1 MGSDGSSIDPVE
13 ERWMSTQK
21 THLSF
26 FENVS
31 FNFEKAAAFTGHPRG
46 LLDVIKAC
54 NSVYAFQFPIRSQR
68 GYEVISGWRVEH
80 SHHKLPVK
88 GGIRYSEQ
96 VDEDEVKALAAL
108 MTYKCAIVDVPYGGA
123 KGAVKI
129 DPKKYTP
136 HEVEQIT
143 RRYTAELIKKNF
155 IGPGVDVPAP
165 DYGTGPREMAWIA
178 DTYTAFHPGQIDSL
192 ACVTGKPMSSGGFQG
207 RREATGRGVFFGLR
221 EACNGKEDMKSL
233 GLSKG
238 LEGKRIAVQGLGN
251 VGYHAAQFCQEGGC
265 VLVGAAMPEGAIYN
279 RKGLDLDGVMKH
291 RQETGSILNFPGA
304 TNLASSAEI
313 LECECDI
320 LIPAAL
326 ENQITEANASRIRAK
341 IIAEGANGPTTAA
354 GEEILLQKK
363 VMVIPDIYLNA
374 GGVTVSYFEWLKN
387 LSHVRFGRMGKRF
400 EETAFEKMLRAVETA
415 TGKTFSEAER
425 RVIAHGADE
434 LDLVNSGLEETMVTA
449 YVQIREIWKRDRKI
463 PDLRTAGFISA
474 INKIAVSYEE
484 MGIFP

>member
-192 ACVTGKPMSSGGFQG
+192 ACVTGKPMSSGGIQG

>member
-1 MGSDGSSIDPVE
+1 MTTKKP
-13 ERWMSTQK
+13 
-21 THLSF
+21 HLSF

-54 NSVYAFQFPIRSQR
+54 NSVYAFQFPVRSQR

-178 DTYTAFHPGQIDSL
+178 DTYTAFHPGQIDTL
-192 ACVTGKPMSSGGFQG
+192 ACVTGKPMSSGGIQG
-207 RREATGRGVFFGLR
+207 RMEATGRGVFFGLR
-221 EACNGKEDMKSL
+221 EACSYKEDMETL
-233 GLSKG
+233 DLSKG

-251 VGYHAAQFCQEGGC
+251 VGYHAAKFCQEGGC
-265 VLVGAAMPEGAIYN
+265 VLVGAAMPEGATYN
-279 RKGLDLDGVMKH
+279 PKGLDVDGVMKH

-304 TNLASSAEI
+304 TNLANSAEI
-313 LECECDI
+313 LECDCDI

-326 ENQITEANASRIRAK
+326 ENQITEVNAPRVRAK
-341 IIAEGANGPTTAA
+341 IIAEGANGPTTVA
-354 GEEILLQKK
+354 GEEILLKK
-363 VMVIPDIYLNA
+363 GVMVIPDIYLNA

-434 LDLVNSGLEETMVTA
+434 LDLVNSGLEETMINA
-449 YVQIREIWKRDRKI
+449 YCNIRELWKRDRKI

>member
-1 MGSDGSSIDPVE
+1 
-13 ERWMSTQK
+13 
-21 THLSF
+21 
-26 FENVS
+26 
-31 FNFEKAAAFTGHPRG
+31 
-46 LLDVIKAC
+46 AC

-108 MTYKCAIVDVPYGGA
+108 MTYKCAIVDVPFGGA

-178 DTYTAFHPGQIDSL
+178 DTYTAFHPGQIDAL
-192 ACVTGKPMSSGGFQG
+192 ACVTGKPMSSGGIQG
-207 RREATGRGVFFGLR
+207 RMEATGRGVFFGLR
-221 EACNGKEDMKSL
+221 EACGYEEDMKSL
-233 GLSKG
+233 GLSRG

-251 VGYHAAQFCQEGGC
+251 VGYHAAKFCQEGGG
-265 VLVGAAMPEGAIYN
+265 VLVGAAMPEGTIYN
-279 RKGLDLDGVMKH
+279 PKGLDLDGVMKH
-291 RQETGSILNFPGA
+291 RQETGSILDFPRA
-304 TNLASSAEI
+304 TNLASSADV

-326 ENQITEANASRIRAK
+326 ENQITESNAPRIRAK

-354 GEEILLQKK
+354 GEEILLQKR

-400 EETAFEKMLRAVETA
+400 EQTAFERMLRAVETA

-434 LDLVNSGLEETMVTA
+434 LDLVNSGLEETL
-449 YVQIREIWKRDRKI
+449 I
-463 PDLRTAGFISA
+463 
-474 INKIAVSYEE
+474 
-484 MGIFP
+484 